1 MPIIINVKFYLKEL
15 TLLKDA
21 HSQYKE
27 TQVLTASQGQL
38 IVMLYD
44 GAIKFLKTALT
55 SIEDKKKFDVVNNS
69 LIKTQDIIT
78 ELMLSLNFDAGEIAN
93 KLYSLYL
100 YFNRKLIEAN
110 IQKDPKPI
118 KEVLSH
124 LEELRESWVKV
135 ANLSNEVETRKTGV
149 NIST

>member
-1 MPIIINVKFYLKEL
+1 M
-15 TLLKDA
+15 LKDA

-44 GAIKFLKTALT
+44 GAIKFIKSAV
-55 SIEDKKKFDVVNNS
+55 SMIEDKKKYDKVNES
-69 LIKTQDIIT
+69 LIRAQDIVT
-78 ELMLSLNFDAGEIAN
+78 ELMLSLNFDEGGEMAN

-100 YFNRKLIEAN
+100 YFNKLLIEGN
-110 IQKDPKPI
+110 IKKDPKP
-118 KEVLSH
+118 L
-124 LEELRESWVKV
+124 
-135 ANLSNEVETRKTGV
+135 NEVVEHMESLRSSWAQIANQNNEVNTKQMGV